1 MRRAY
6 GSTPEILRKE
16 IPVLQACKPITLS
29 TAYRPPFNWTS
40 LLQFLHSRATPQEW
54 VFEDAYHRLMNGC
67 EIIVTNIPSKN
78 CLSLQIPA
86 ELSRQSH
93 TVLGKAR
100 ALFDL
105 DANPLVIEAALSRD
119 LFLRQLIARH
129 SVLRVPGCWDNFELL
144 LRVIL
149 GQQVS
154 VAGATTTMRR
164 LVHRIGVTP
173 ANIAA
178 SSPGG
183 IAAIGMPLKR
193 ATTIWMLG
201 DMVQSGALH
210 LDELDPQLFYE
221 QLVAIPGIGPWT
233 AEYMRMRVLHWPDA
247 FPAGDLGLQKAA
259 MPGQRQTELQLI
271 AHSAAWQPWRSY
283 ATILLWKSLENHG
296 G

>member
-6 GSTPEILRKE
+6 GFTPERLRKE
-16 IPVLQACKPITLS
+16 ISVLQACKPITLS
-29 TAYRPPFNWTS
+29 TAYRPPFNWTA
-40 LLQFLHSRATPQEW
+40 LLQYLHSRATPQEW

-86 ELSRQSH
+86 ELSHQSH
-93 TVLGKAR
+93 TVLGKTR

-154 VAGATTTMRR
+154 VAGATTTIRR
-164 LVHRIGVTP
+164 LVDRVSWP
-173 ANIAA
+173 Y
-178 SSPGG
+178 
-183 IAAIGMPLKR
+183 
-193 ATTIWMLG
+193 
-201 DMVQSGALH
+201 QALDH
-210 LDELDPQLFYE
+210 GQLNTCAC
-221 QLVAIPGIGPWT
+221 V
-233 AEYMRMRVLHWPDA
+233 
-247 FPAGDLGLQKAA
+247 
-259 MPGQRQTELQLI
+259 
-271 AHSAAWQPWRSY
+271 S
-283 ATILLWKSLENHG
+283 
-296 G
+296 

>member
-1 MRRAY
+1 MRRAH
-6 GSTPEILRKE
+6 GFTPERLRKE

-29 TAYRPPFNWTS
+29 TDYRPPLNWTA
-40 LLQFLHSRATPQEW
+40 LLQFLHGRATPQEW
-54 VFEDAYHRLMNGC
+54 VFEDAYHRLMNGY

-93 TVLGKAR
+93 TVLGEAR

-154 VAGATTTMRR
+154 VAGATTTIRR
-164 LVHRIGVTP
+164 LVDRVSWPYQALDHGQLNTCACCIVLMLFLL
-173 ANIAA
+173 
-178 SSPGG
+178 
-183 IAAIGMPLKR
+183 AISACKK
-193 ATTIWMLG
+193 
-201 DMVQSGALH
+201 
-210 LDELDPQLFYE
+210 QLC
-221 QLVAIPGIGPWT
+221 
-233 AEYMRMRVLHWPDA
+233 RV
-247 FPAGDLGLQKAA
+247 
-259 MPGQRQTELQLI
+259 
-271 AHSAAWQPWRSY
+271 SAKLNGS
-283 ATILLWKSLENHG
+283 
-296 G
+296 

>member
-1 MRRAY
+1 MGVRGCISPSY
-6 GSTPEILRKE
+6 
-16 IPVLQACKPITLS
+16 
-29 TAYRPPFNWTS
+29 
-40 LLQFLHSRATPQEW
+40 EW
-54 VFEDAYHRLMNGC
+54 VRNYSHEYTFQ
-67 EIIVTNIPSKN
+67 N

-119 LFLRQLIARH
+119 LFLRQLIVRH

-164 LVHRIGVTP
+164 LVDRIGVTP

-178 SSPGG
+178 SSPEA

-201 DMVQSGALH
+201 DMVQSGILH
-210 LDELDPQLFYE
+210 LDERDPQLFYE
-221 QLVAIPGIGPWT
+221 QLVALPGIGPWT
-233 AEYMRMRVLHWPDA
+233 AEYMRMRVLHCPDA

-259 MPGQRQTELQLI
+259 MQGQRQTERQLI

-283 ATILLWKSLENHG
+283 ATILLWKSLENLG

>member
-6 GSTPEILRKE
+6 GFTPERLRKE

-29 TAYRPPFNWTS
+29 TDYRPPFNWTA
-40 LLQFLHSRATPQEW
+40 LLQFLHGRATPQEW
-54 VFEDAYHRLMNGC
+54 VFEDAYHRLMNGY

-86 ELSRQSH
+86 DLSRQSH

-154 VAGATTTMRR
+154 VAGATTTIRR
-164 LVHRIGVTP
+164 LVDRVSWPYQALDHGQLNTCACACCIVLMLFLL
-173 ANIAA
+173 
-178 SSPGG
+178 
-183 IAAIGMPLKR
+183 AISACKK
-193 ATTIWMLG
+193 
-201 DMVQSGALH
+201 
-210 LDELDPQLFYE
+210 QLC
-221 QLVAIPGIGPWT
+221 
-233 AEYMRMRVLHWPDA
+233 RV
-247 FPAGDLGLQKAA
+247 
-259 MPGQRQTELQLI
+259 
-271 AHSAAWQPWRSY
+271 SAKLNGS
-283 ATILLWKSLENHG
+283 
-296 G
+296 